1 MRARRTPQAGLEPAL
16 PITPMLDMAFQLLAF
31 FIFTY
36 HPSDLEGQMEVDLAA
51 RGDPGP
57 AVVDRPPPDGD
68 LAVAHELTV
77 VVRAHDGTIGALSVE
92 DRAGR
97 KPVADL
103 AGLREHL
110 AGARRERPD
119 ESAVCVRGEGRLR
132 WGEMVRVVDACREAG
147 FPRVAFAAPG
157 E

>member
-1 MRARRTPQAGLEPAL
+1 MRSRRSAEAGIGPTL

-36 HPSDLEGQMEVDLAA
+36 HPSDLEGQLDVDLAA
-51 RGDPGP
+51 RGEAAQAD
-57 AVVDRPPPDGD
+57 ADRPPDGD
-68 LAVAHELTV
+68 LAVAPDLTV
-77 VVRAHDGTIGALSVE
+77 IVRGHDGAIGALSVE

-97 KPVADL
+97 LPVADL
-103 AGLREHL
+103 EGLREHL
-110 AGARRERPD
+110 AGVRRALAAEP
-119 ESAVCVRGEGRLR
+119 AVRVRGDARLR
-132 WGEMVRVVDACREAG
+132 WGEVVRVVDTCREAG